1 MRTLV
6 ACCVVAVFAMVGRPV
21 TGIAAPPKVAC
32 SLLTTAQVTAA
43 LAVAVGPGRQMTKE
57 VCQWSELAKSGDDSV
72 KVQVTLSTLDRY
84 NKFKAARNVTVTAVA
99 HLGDDAYYS
108 AQTADNTQVALCLRK
123 GETAVIV
130 HAFGGKKTAAEYQSM
145 EKAMAEAVLPAL

>member
-6 ACCVVAVFAMVGRPV
+6 ACCVVAVSAMVGRPV
-21 TGIAAPPKVAC
+21 TGMAPPPKVAC

-43 LAVAVGPGRQMTKE
+43 LATTVGVGRQMTKE
-57 VCQWSELAKSGDDSV
+57 VCQWSEQAKSGDDQV
-72 KVQVTLSTLDRY
+72 KVQVTLTTPERY
-84 NKFKAARNVTVTAVA
+84 NKFKTAGSVTVTAVE

-123 GETAVIV
+123 GEVAVIV
-130 HAFGGKKTAAEYQSM
+130 HAFGGKKTAAEYQTM
-145 EKAMAEAVLPAL
+145 EKAIAEAVLPAL